1 MSDRRQFLAGLGA
14 LLLLPALRQDADPLR
29 DPIAAGRS
37 RRPVT
42 DYTNDETIK
51 AIEKQLK
58 CTCGCNLDIYTCR
71 TTDFTCTYSPQLH
84 EEIVALSQQGLSPEQ
99 VIAAFVERHGVAS
112 LMAPP
117 ARGFNLM
124 GYLVPGTAV
133 LAAASILA
141 LVLLRRHRRIEAA
154 PVPAGPAPDARAPG
168 ELSAEERETLERA
181 LSEVAD

>member
-1 MSDRRQFLAGLGA
+1 MDRRQFLAGLGVVLA
-14 LLLLPALRQDADPLR
+14 LPRPVQDADPLR
-29 DPIAAGRS
+29 DPVMAGRS
-37 RRPVT
+37 RLPVS
-42 DYTNDETIK
+42 DFSNDATIQ

-84 EEIVALSQQGLSPEQ
+84 AEIVDLYRQGLSPEQ
-99 VIAAFVERHGVAS
+99 VIAAFVERHGEVA

-124 GYLVPGTAV
+124 GYIVPGTAIV
-133 LAAASILA
+133 AAASILA
-141 LVLLRRHRRIEAA
+141 MVLLRRNRQTTPG
-154 PVPAGPAPDARAPG
+154 PVPAPVRRDGAGVA
-168 ELSAEERETLERA
+168 LSSEERERLEQA